1 MRQTSPMRAS
11 IALFLALSAVTE
23 AAAATIA
30 GRITASGSGAPIAG
44 RNVSATRRA
53 SVPAGDPAS
62 PIPVEVNATTDANG
76 NYVLTIPD
84 GVPGAAEMLV
94 YTRSTLHFN
103 ELFGGVDASAY
114 VPTAGDAAR
123 PGVVLVNGTGSATGI
138 DFALDSSRSDAWVTM
153 RDGQTRLAT
162 TWWTP
167 ARSGSWPTIVVRTTY
182 NKEGLTPGQPDF
194 WIPAGYAIVVQ
205 DTRGRYASE
214 GFWRPFRDD
223 GWGANQDGYDT
234 IEWVA
239 AQPWSDGH
247 VGTYGGS
254 ALGIVQY
261 MAAGAAPPHL
271 DAAWVVVGAPQAYH
285 DMVFQGGGYRKELV
299 DNWLDGQGGS
309 YMKDE
314 YAQHPHDDAYWA
326 VQDLFT
332 RLDVV
337 RTPIYHVGGWYD
349 IFDEGTVRAFS
360 VLQEAASAGARW
372 NQKLRMGPWTHGT
385 LGLNVAGDA
394 TYPFNAL
401 DGDAQNADLLRWFD
415 FWLKGKDTGILDE
428 PPVRAYAMGPQ
439 GLQQTAV
446 GNTWRT
452 YPTWPPAATRRKYY
466 LQRRGGL
473 ATSLPAANGGSD
485 TFTYDPQAPVPTVG
499 GPNLT
504 IAAGPYD
511 QTAVEGRSDVL
522 TFTSD
527 PLPSPLEIGGNVRA
541 RLYASSTATDTDW
554 TVKLVDV
561 YPEGTALSVTD
572 GVLRARHRNGFDA
585 EQLMTP
591 GTVYAFD
598 VDLWTT
604 SLVFGA
610 GHRIRIE
617 VSSSNHPRFD
627 PNPNT
632 GHPFRADLQ
641 VQPATNTVWHDPTR
655 ASYLELPVVDAATVS
670 GCATG
675 ATVAGLRV
683 DRAAGDG
690 VTLSW
695 NPVGADPCFA
705 EYRVFGSND
714 PSSWARFVRNPLART
729 TATSEVLD
737 EPYTFYLVVAAGT
750 NGANGPR

>member
-1 MRQTSPMRAS
+1 MRPRA
-11 IALFLALSAVTE
+11 AFLFVLLAVAD
-23 AAAATIA
+23 AQAATISGRVTTSGTGA
-30 GRITASGSGAPIAG
+30 AASGRI
-44 RNVSATRRA
+44 VSATRRS
-53 SVPAGDPAS
+53 SVPPGGAGAS
-62 PIPVEVNATTDANG
+62 IPVEVNATTDGNG
-76 NYVLTIPD
+76 NYVLSIPD
-84 GVPGAAEMLV
+84 GTPGAAEMLV

-103 ELFGGVDASAY
+103 ELFGGVDSSAN
-114 VPTAGDAAR
+114 VPTVGDTSNPA
-123 PGVVLVNGTGSATGI
+123 VVAVDGTGTATGI
-138 DFALDSSRSDAWVTM
+138 DFVLDSNRADAMVTM
-153 RDGQTRLAT
+153 RDGVTRLAT
-162 TWWTP
+162 TWWRP
-167 ARSGSWPTIVVRTTY
+167 ARTGTWPTIVVRTTY
-182 NKEGLTPGQPDF
+182 DKEGLTPGQPDF
-194 WIPAGYAIVVQ
+194 WIPAGYAIVAQ

-214 GFWRPFRDD
+214 GIWKPFRDD
-223 GWGANQDGYDT
+223 GWGANRDGYDT

-271 DAAWVVVGAPQAYH
+271 DAAWVLVGAPQAYH
-285 DMVFQGGGYRKELV
+285 HMVFQGGSYRKELV

-309 YMKDE
+309 SMKDE
-314 YAQHPHDDAYWA
+314 YRQHPNDDAYWA

-332 RLDVV
+332 RLDVA

-360 VLQEAASAGARW
+360 VLQDQAAAGARW

-385 LGLNVAGDA
+385 IGLNVAGDA

-401 DGDAQNADLLRWFD
+401 DGDPQNADLLRWFD

-446 GNTWRT
+446 GNVWRT
-452 YPTWPPAATRRKYY
+452 YASWPPAAARTKYY

-473 ATSLPAANGGSD
+473 ATTLPASNGGSD
-485 TFTYDPQAPVPTVG
+485 VFTYDPLDPVPTVG

-504 IAAGPYD
+504 IPAGPYD
-511 QTAVEGRSDVL
+511 QTAVEGRADVL
-522 TFTSD
+522 VFTSD
-527 PLPSPLEIGGNVRA
+527 PLSAPVEIAGNVRA
-541 RLYASSTATDTDW
+541 RLYASSSATDTDW

-561 YPEGTALSVTD
+561 YPDGSALSVTD
-572 GVLRARHRNGFDA
+572 GVLRARHRNGF
-585 EQLMTP
+585 EGEELMTP
-591 GTVYAFD
+591 GTVYTFD

-610 GHRIRIE
+610 NHRIRLE
-617 VSSSNHPRFD
+617 VSSSNDTRFD

-632 GHPFRADLQ
+632 GHPFRADTQ
-641 VQPATNTVWHDPTR
+641 KQAATNTVWHDPTR
-655 ASYLELPVVDAATVS
+655 ASYVELPVVDPSSVS
-670 GCATG
+670 GCATQTSVG
-675 ATVAGLRV
+675 GLRV
-683 DRAAGDG
+683 DRAAGTA

-695 NPVGADPCFA
+695 NAAGPDSCLG

-714 PSSWARFVRNPLART
+714 PTSWARFARNPLART
-729 TATSEVLD
+729 GATTETLD
-737 EPYTFYLVVAAGT
+737 APYAYYLVIAGGT
-750 NGANGPR
+750 NGANGPRN